1 MRDQSSLLN
10 IYIVSLSNN
19 PSEGI
24 TPLKLKL
31 RYNYIRIQVIEDC
44 IFVAHMQTHSK
55 YIYII
60 SMVVSLCSCPAR
72 FSFQELLEAS
82 IALQG

>member
-10 IYIVSLSNN
+10 IYVVSLSNN

-31 RYNYIRIQVIEDC
+31 RYNYIHVRIQVVEDGIIC

-55 YIYII
+55 YIYG
-60 SMVVSLCSCPAR
+60 
-72 FSFQELLEAS
+72 S
-82 IALQG
+82 IAVFMPS